1 MRKDKRGINWSMIG
15 YYALAIVAIVII
27 LVFMID
33 VKEAGA
39 SAIGFVKNQLRFGK

>member
-1 MRKDKRGINWSMIG
+1 MIKDKRGISWQMIG
-15 YYALAIVAIVII
+15 YYALAITAMVLI

-39 SAIGFVKNQLRFGK
+39 SAIGYVKNLLRFGG